1 MYMTTGQLDGVK
13 RAFYTAFLDDPI
25 LTLLILSSLDDASA
39 SDLPDFK
46 AEPWRPQSN
55 DGAQVLGIRFTRSLS
70 KRADELAVSFAT
82 FHYLPVLVTS
92 KERTEAPLLIG
103 GDNEL
108 FIDGSAEL
116 MQLDTCDA
124 MRKQAA
130 AWFMARWQE
139 ALLQAH
145 TLGAIL
151 DPMTGTLT
159 MDPVQYV
166 Q

>member
-1 MYMTTGQLDGVK
+1 MTTGQLDDVK
-13 RAFYTAFLDDPI
+13 RAFYTALLDDPI

-70 KRADELAVSFAT
+70 KRADELAVSFGT
-82 FHYLPVLVTS
+82 FHYLPVLATS
-92 KERTEAPLLIG
+92 KERTETPLLIG

-116 MQLDTCDA
+116 MQLDTCDNA

-139 ALLQAH
+139 ALLRALA
-145 TLGAIL
+145 LGAVL
-151 DPMTGTLT
+151 DPMTGTFT
-159 MDPVQYV
+159 VDPVQYV